1 MQETI
6 DPDLALFAH
15 VVAAGSI
22 AAAAR
27 RIGLSA
33 PMVSRRLS
41 RLEARLGAVLLRR
54 TTRRLELTAQG
65 EVFYRDVREILAA
78 IEQAETRLAGVT
90 RLPAGPLKVSAPTSF
105 GRLHLAPALKPFLDR
120 HPRVALTLELSDA
133 YVDLLADRFDLA
145 VRITAELPPGVEAE
159 RLASSR
165 RVLCA
170 APSYLAARGE
180 PADVA
185 ELRRHSLLAPGEQ
198 QLIWRLGIDGREVL
212 VSGESVVRTNSSEV
226 VRELT
231 VAGVGIS
238 LRSLWDVSGELA
250 AGRLVRVLPQ
260 VEGSLDVGVWAVRP
274 RAAFTPPAV
283 EAFVAHLRDTLG
295 PTPPWEG

>member
-15 VVAAGSI
+15 VVSAGSI

-41 RLEARLGAVLLRR
+41 RLEARLGVALIRR
-54 TTRRLELTAQG
+54 TTRRLDLTTQG
-65 EVFYRDVREILAA
+65 EAFFRDVREILAA
-78 IEQAETRLAGVT
+78 IEQAEARLAGVA
-90 RLPAGPLKVSAPTSF
+90 RIPAGPLKVSAPTSF
-105 GRLHLAPALKPFLDR
+105 GRLHVGPALKPFLDR

-133 YVDLLADRFDLA
+133 YVDLLAERVDLA

-159 RLASSR
+159 RLATSR

-170 APSYLAARGE
+170 APGYVAARGA
-180 PADVA
+180 PADIA

-198 QLIWRLGIDGREVL
+198 LLWRLATDGREVL
-212 VSGESVVRTNSSEV
+212 VSGESVVRTNSSEM

-231 VAGVGIS
+231 VAGVGIA

-250 AGRLVRVLPQ
+250 AGRLVRVLPE

-283 EAFVAHLRDTLG
+283 EAFVAHLRETLG
-295 PTPPWEG
+295 PVPPWER

>member
-15 VVAAGSI
+15 VAAAGSI

-33 PMVSRRLS
+33 PMVSRRLA
-41 RLEARLGAVLLRR
+41 RLEARLGTALIRR

-65 EVFYRDVREILAA
+65 EAFYRDVREILAA
-78 IEQAETRLAGVT
+78 IEQAEARLAGVT
-90 RLPAGPLKVSAPTSF
+90 RIPAGPLKVSAPTSF
-105 GRLHLAPALKPFLDR
+105 GRLHVAPALKPFLDR

-133 YVDLLADRFDLA
+133 YVDLLAERVDLA

-159 RLASSR
+159 RLATSR

-170 APSYLAARGE
+170 APSYVSARGA
-180 PADVA
+180 PADIA

-198 QLIWRLGIDGREVL
+198 LLWRLATNGREVL

-231 VAGVGIS
+231 VAGVGIA

-250 AGRLVRVLPQ
+250 AGQLVRVLPQ
-260 VEGSLDVGVWAVRP
+260 VEGSLDVGVYAVRP

-283 EAFVAHLRDTLG
+283 EAFVAHLRETLG
-295 PTPPWEG
+295 PIPPWEG

>member
-1 MQETI
+1 MQETL
-6 DPDLALFAH
+6 DPDLALFAQ
-15 VVAAGSI
+15 VVAGGSI

-33 PMVSRRLS
+33 PMVSRRLA
-41 RLEARLGAVLLRR
+41 RLEARLGTALIRR

-78 IEQAETRLAGVT
+78 VEQAEARLAGVT
-90 RLPAGPLKVSAPTSF
+90 RIPAGPLKVSAATSF
-105 GRLHLAPALKPFLDR
+105 GRLHVAPALKPFLDR

-133 YVDLLADRFDLA
+133 YVDLLAERFDLA

-159 RLASSR
+159 RLATSR

-170 APSYLAARGE
+170 APGYLVEHGA
-180 PADVA
+180 PAEIA
-185 ELRRHSLLAPGEQ
+185 ELRRHRLLMPGEQ
-198 QLIWRLGIDGREVL
+198 QAWRLATGGREVV

-231 VAGVGIS
+231 LAGVGIS
-238 LRSLWDVSGELA
+238 LRSLWDVSRELA

-260 VEGSLDVGVWAVRP
+260 AEGSLDVGVWAVRP

-283 EAFVAHLRDTLG
+283 EAFVEHLRETLG
-295 PTPPWEG
+295 PIPPWEG

>member
-15 VVAAGSI
+15 VVTAGSI

-41 RLEARLGAVLLRR
+41 RLEARLGVALIRR

-78 IEQAETRLAGVT
+78 IEQAEARLAGVA
-90 RLPAGPLKVSAPTSF
+90 RIPAGPLKVSAPTSF
-105 GRLHLAPALKPFLDR
+105 GRLHVAPALKPFLVR

-133 YVDLLADRFDLA
+133 YVDLLAERVDLA
-145 VRITAELPPGVEAE
+145 VRITAELPAGVEAE
-159 RLASSR
+159 RLATSR

-170 APSYLAARGE
+170 APGYLVEHGA
-180 PADVA
+180 PAGVG
-185 ELRRHSLLAPGEQ
+185 ELRRHRLLMPGEQ
-198 QLIWRLGIDGREVL
+198 QAWRLAMDGREV
-212 VSGESVVRTNSSEV
+212 VVAGESVVRTNSSEV

-231 VAGVGIS
+231 LAGVGIS
-238 LRSLWDVSGELA
+238 LRSLWDVSRELA
-250 AGRLVRVLPQ
+250 AGRLVRVLPE
-260 VEGSLDVGVWAVRP
+260 VEGSLDVGVYAVRP

-283 EAFVAHLRDTLG
+283 EAFVAHLRETLG
-295 PTPPWEG
+295 PTPPWEN